1 MHLSF
6 IWKGHQEIVFF
17 TDLFVSIKYQQI
29 TNLKGI
35 VWLLW
40 EGSFYLN
47 LLKCCHNGLVR
58 LNNFSEMFP
67 FYLDFQCSQ
76 LCFSNN

>member
-17 TDLFVSIKYQQI
+17 TDLFVTIKYQQI

-40 EGSFYLN
+40 EGSF
-47 LLKCCHNGLVR
+47 
-58 LNNFSEMFP
+58 FT
-67 FYLDFQCSQ
+67 
-76 LCFSNN
+76 

>member
-17 TDLFVSIKYQQI
+17 TDLFVTIKYQQI

-47 LLKCCHNGLVR
+47 HFKWCHNGLVR

-67 FYLDFQCSQ
+67 FYLDFQCSR

>member
-17 TDLFVSIKYQQI
+17 TDLFVTIKYEQI

-35 VWLLW
+35 YWLLW

-47 LLKCCHNGLVR
+47 LLKCCHNGLDWTTS
-58 LNNFSEMFP
+58 LK
-67 FYLDFQCSQ
+67 
-76 LCFSNN
+76 CFLSI